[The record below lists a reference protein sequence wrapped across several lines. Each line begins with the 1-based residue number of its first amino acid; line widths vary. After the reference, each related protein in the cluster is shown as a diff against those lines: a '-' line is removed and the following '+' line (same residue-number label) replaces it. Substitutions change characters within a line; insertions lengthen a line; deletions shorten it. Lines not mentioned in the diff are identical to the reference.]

1 MKKKR
6 GLKIAGAVLLL
17 AVLLAVYLLLKNHNA
32 QAEQETQTEETEGEE
47 IVAVPAGDI
56 SRLTFEISGEDVSWI
71 QGEDGWSLESDG
83 NFPVDQEKMTNLTNQ
98 LEAVTAS
105 RTLED
110 VESLEEYGLNVPSN
124 IIQVEETDGSSLTIT
139 IGDQNAST
147 GDCYIYL
154 NDDTKTVYTVPSAL
168 QTVFSGSLYNF
179 AEGEEYPEITSSTI
193 SQISVEKNENSYT
206 LGTTDSSST
215 GWQVTDQQGD
225 SKEADQT
232 EAGTLQ
238 STVSGFSFD
247 NYYEY
252 NCQDLS
258 LYGLDQPQAVIT
270 VNYTE
275 QQEVSEETSDDSS
288 EDEDSQT
295 DGEDTA
301 ASEDTDS
308 TDGDGA
314 SDEEDTETVAV
325 DMQMKLLVGN
335 LADDGNYY
343 VMLDGSSEVHGI
355 AQDSLDSVL
364 QGRGFDYW
372 KMSVS
377 NMSIADLDYL
387 EVTYNGE
394 THKLKRMVTEEPVET
409 EDTDGGDSEEEQSSD
424 ESSEE
429 QETETVTTYYVDGQK
444 VDSQDFTSF
453 YSAANSM
460 TYQERLEENDAK
472 GDGEFVLTYYD
483 TAGNEIRVTYIP
495 RDENFYVAADSDG
508 NYGLVNKMTVND
520 LEDQFTDLLE
530 NAQEEE

>member
-6 GLKIAGAVLLL
+6 GLKIAGAILLL

-47 IVAVPAGDI
+47 IAAVSAEDI
-56 SRLTFEISGEDVSWI
+56 SCLTFEISGEDVSWI
-71 QGEDGWSLESDG
+71 QGEDGWSLESDS
-83 NFPVDQEKMTNLTNQ
+83 NFPVDQEKITNLTSQ
-98 LEAVTAS
+98 LESVTAS

-110 VESLEEYGLNVPSN
+110 VDNLEEYGLNVPSN
-124 IIQVEETDGSSLTIT
+124 VIQVEETDGSSLTIT

-154 NDDTKTVYTVPSAL
+154 NDDTKTVYTVASAL
-168 QTVFSGSLYNF
+168 QTVFAGSLYNF

-193 SQISVEKNENSYT
+193 SQVAVEKNEDAYT
-206 LGTTDSSST
+206 LGTTDGYSS
-215 GWQVTDQQGD
+215 GWQVTDSQGD

-238 STVSGFSFD
+238 STVAGLSFD

-270 VNYTE
+270 VDYTE
-275 QQEVSEETSDDSS
+275 QQEVSQETGDDSAAEEDPQTDDEDVSS
-288 EDEDSQT
+288 EDS
-295 DGEDTA
+295 DGT
-301 ASEDTDS
+301 
-308 TDGDGA
+308 
-314 SDEEDTETVAV
+314 EEETETVTV

-343 VMLDGSSEVHGI
+343 VMLEGSSEIHGI
-355 AQDSLDSVL
+355 SQDALDSVL
-364 QGRGFDYW
+364 QGRAFDYW

-377 NMSIADLDYL
+377 NISISDLDYL

-394 THKLKRMVTEEPVET
+394 SHKLERIVTEEPVES
-409 EDTDGGDSEEEQSSD
+409 EDTDSEDSTEEQSSD

-460 TYQERLEENDAK
+460 TYQERLEENDAE
-472 GDGEFVLTYYD
+472 GDGEFILTYYD
-483 TAGNEIRVTYIP
+483 TAGNEIQVTYIP

-520 LEDQFTDLLE
+520 LKDQFAELLE
-530 NAQEEE
+530 TTQEEE